1 MTTLEKHFV
10 TFYSPGSFVAETS
23 TKPIESWDVTTAV
36 EMAKSI
42 KERHAA
48 IPYGFRFSTRS
59 RGEEDLDSKETCHSP
74 MYYLGGKVE
83 TIDEVKARGDSN
95 DRILISN
102 MQSNGYGRV
111 VTNINSWKWT
121 QPLNDDDVVLDV
133 DLTAPAQRVDF
144 DGDAVTIHGGVTIS
158 GEIASS

>member
-1 MTTLEKHFV
+1 
-10 TFYSPGSFVAETS
+10 
-23 TKPIESWDVTTAV
+23 
-36 EMAKSI
+36 
-42 KERHAA
+42 
-48 IPYGFRFSTRS
+48 
-59 RGEEDLDSKETCHSP
+59 

-102 MQSNGYGRV
+102 MQSNGYSRV

-144 DGDAVTIHGGVTIS
+144 DGDAVTIHGDVTIS
-158 GEIASS
+158 GKIASS